1 MIRFTLRKAAV
12 AAALAALAL
21 TLPAIA
27 SAQPTLPPQLPEPAR
42 PEQKYQFKVAPE
54 RLSLTLQQAQEYA
67 LQHNK
72 TIENASI
79 DIVKANAAKWQNIT
93 SMLPQVSASV
103 DYSNYFGYKMDLGN
117 FSISMPPYASMG
129 LTTAVGFSGAQIV
142 SLQVAD
148 ISRKMADISLKKTE
162 RDICDQVKVLYYSA
176 LVTEESL
183 GLLEKNLESLDKLYQ
198 ISQKSVDVG
207 VAEQTSADQI
217 LVQAAAMRN
226 TISSTNR
233 SLEMVYNSMRLLLNV
248 DPDTE
253 ITLLQ
258 DLDNLVNAETA
269 AELANEEFD
278 LERNYDF
285 RLLKESTELARK
297 QIALTGWSNG
307 PTLRIYHQHNA
318 KRYFS
323 DEMRMD
329 MTPPNML
336 GAQLNIPLFTSGKT
350 YFTIKDARL
359 AYRKQLNTLESTAL
373 SLRVQHRQLV
383 YNLKSALERCQT
395 QRQSVEVAQRVFDN
409 IALKYEHGV
418 ASSLDVTNSGTSLI
432 SAQSSY
438 VQALMEMVN
447 AQISLE
453 QLLNR

>member
-1 MIRFTLRKAAV
+1 MIKYTLKKAAV
-12 AAALAALAL
+12 VTALAIFSFLIPPVSL
-21 TLPAIA
+21 
-27 SAQPTLPPQLPEPAR
+27 AQPSR
-42 PEQKYQFKVAPE
+42 PSQE
-54 RLSLTLQQAQEYA
+54 RLALTLQQAQEYA

-79 DIVKANAAKWQNIT
+79 DILKAQAAKWQSIT

-103 DYSNYFGYKMDLGN
+103 DYSNYFGYKMDLGT

-129 LTTAVGFSGAQIV
+129 LTTAVGFSGASIV
-142 SLQVAD
+142 GLQVAE
-148 ISRKMADISLKKTE
+148 ISKKMADISLHKTE
-162 RDICDQVKVLYYSA
+162 QEICDQVRVLYYSA
-176 LVTEESL
+176 LVTEESIS
-183 GLLEKNLESLDKLYQ
+183 LLEKNLESLDRLHGM
-198 ISQKSVDVG
+198 SQKSVDVG

-217 LVQAAAMRN
+217 LVQADAMRN
-226 TISSTNR
+226 SIASTRR
-233 SLEMVYNSMRLLLNV
+233 SLEMVYNSMRLLLNI
-248 DPDTE
+248 DPGTE

-258 DLDNLVNAETA
+258 DLDNLVNAESA

-307 PTLRIYHQHNA
+307 PTLRVYHQHNA
-318 KRYFS
+318 KHYFS

-350 YFTIKDARL
+350 YFTIRDARL
-359 AYRKQLNTLESTAL
+359 AYRKQLNTLETTAL

-409 IALKYEHGV
+409 IARKFEHGV
-418 ASSLDVTNSGTSLI
+418 ASAMDVTNSGTSLI

>member
-1 MIRFTLRKAAV
+1 MITYTLKKAAV
-12 AAALAALAL
+12 GTALAL
-21 TLPAIA
+21 FAFLIPSMAQ
-27 SAQPTLPPQLPEPAR
+27 AQPSRPPQLPVPEKPA
-42 PEQKYQFKVAPE
+42 EQYQFKAAPV
-54 RLSLTLQQAQEYA
+54 RMALTLQQAQEYA

-79 DIVKANAAKWQNIT
+79 DLLKAQAAKWQAIS

-103 DYSNYFGYKMDLGN
+103 DYSNYFGYKMDLGT

-129 LTTAVGFSGAQIV
+129 LTTAVGFSGAQVV

-148 ISRKMADISLKKTE
+148 ISRRMADISKKKTDQ
-162 RDICDQVKVLYYSA
+162 DICNQVRTLYYSA
-176 LVTEESL
+176 LVTEESVK
-183 GLLEKNLESLDKLYQ
+183 LLEKNLESLDKLYQ
-198 ISQKSVDVG
+198 MSLKSVEVG

-217 LVQAAAMRN
+217 LVQADAMRN
-226 TISSTNR
+226 TISSTRR
-233 SLEMVYNSMRLLLNV
+233 SLEMVYNSMRLLLNIE
-248 DPDTE
+248 PETE

-269 AELANEEFD
+269 AELAGEEFD
-278 LERNYDF
+278 IEKNYDF
-285 RLLKESTELARK
+285 RLLRESTNLARK

-307 PTLRIYHQHNA
+307 PTLRVYHQHNA
-318 KRYFS
+318 KHYFS
-323 DEMRMD
+323 DEARMD

-336 GAQLNIPLFTSGKT
+336 GAQLSIPLFTSGKT
-350 YFTIKDARL
+350 YASIKDARL
-359 AYRKQLNTLESTAL
+359 AYRKQLNTLETTEL

-395 QRQSVEVAQRVFDN
+395 QRKSVEVAQRVFDN
-409 IALKYEHGV
+409 IASKYSHGV
-418 ASSLDVTNSGTSLI
+418 ASAMEVTNSGTSLI

-447 AQISLE
+447 AQIALE